1 MKARTVKFILVGLE
15 DVNELWDMCLG
26 IGLNENNFT
35 KMTADLIFL
44 EDLVSNIR
52 IFYLRYP
59 SNDDIHSDKTVVYY
73 TAWYFLRNMEILN
86 SPWGV
91 ISLS

>member
-1 MKARTVKFILVGLE
+1 MEARTVKFILVGLE

-26 IGLNENNFT
+26 IGLNENNFS
-35 KMTADLIFL
+35 KMID

-52 IFYLRYP
+52 IFYLRYH
-59 SNDDIHSDKTVVYY
+59 SNDDIHSDKTVVDY

>member
-1 MKARTVKFILVGLE
+1 MEARTVKFILVGLE

-26 IGLNENNFT
+26 IGLNENNFS
-35 KMTADLIFL
+35 KMID

-52 IFYLRYP
+52 IFYLRYH
-59 SNDDIHSDKTVVYY
+59 SNDDIHSDKIVVYY